1 MMFNNRN
8 NKIKITVTCI
18 LPIFIYVKCHNYL
31 NKKTDL
37 MLKKLQLSILLTLFA
52 SAHSY
57 SQITKV
63 QIINN
68 IADVSTPVVDVWV
81 NNVKVNPDLP
91 FRMATAF
98 TNYSTNTPFNIGI
111 ALAQSNNIT
120 DTFRSKT
127 ITLSPANEYIIVLN
141 GIKSSTGYSPLKPVS
156 IDICSTAKTT
166 SAGNVDVMFANM
178 ATDAPAYDFRSGT
191 QTVGNNLSYGSFSS
205 GYTTFSPVAG
215 KVRTTN
221 DNGNVRYSTYETSF
235 DDPSLL
241 NKAAIILTSGFLT
254 PSANSNGPSMG
265 LWMASADGGNLIELK
280 TTSPEPIARVQFIH
294 NCADTTGDTIDV
306 YAGSE
311 RAINDFVFRNSTPF
325 VEFYGNTPITF
336 GIAPRNSSSSA
347 DASYTQTI
355 TFDSLGTHVVVA
367 NGIKS
372 AAGYSPLTPFRLT
385 KYNNARETPTNN
397 SDHDVLFCN
406 GSTDATNLTV
416 NTSSGTWFSN
426 IAFDNFAGYQSVAAS
441 AATVLGL
448 AGTSG
453 SYGSF
458 ITNFPGQGEALTLV
472 ACGFADS
479 TKNSKG
485 PKLHLYYAR
494 PSGGALVRLPVYSV
508 SVPGVENE
516 RSTRIYPNP
525 ANDILYIKSKA
536 PIQRVSIVNTVGVQV
551 KNIQTQ
557 VNTVDI
563 SNLPTGVYIA
573 EVQTTNG
580 KITQSFIKQ

>member
-1 MMFNNRN
+1 
-8 NKIKITVTCI
+8 
-18 LPIFIYVKCHNYL
+18 
-31 NKKTDL
+31 
-37 MLKKLQLSILLTLFA
+37 MLKKLHLSILLTLFA
-52 SAHSY
+52 SAQCY

-68 IADVSTPVVDVWV
+68 IADVSVPMVDIWI
-81 NNVKVNPDLP
+81 NGAKVNPDMP
-91 FRMATAF
+91 FRTATMF
-98 TNYSTNTPFNIGI
+98 TNYSTSSPFTIGI
-111 ALAQSNNIT
+111 APSLSTNIT
-120 DTFRSKT
+120 DTFRSRT
-127 ITLSPANEYIIVLN
+127 ITLSPTNEYIIILN
-141 GIKSSTGYSPLKPVS
+141 GIKSSSGYTPLKPIS
-156 IDICSTAKTT
+156 IDIFSNAKTI

-191 QTVGNNLSYGSFSS
+191 QTVGNNLSYGSFST
-205 GYTTFSPVAG
+205 GYTTFSPVIG

-221 DNGNVRYSTYETSF
+221 DNGNVRYGTYETPF

-241 NKAAIILTSGFLT
+241 NKAGIILTSGFLN
-254 PSANSNGPSMG
+254 PSANSNGASMG

-280 TTSPEPIARVQFIH
+280 ATSPEPIARVQFIH
-294 NCADTTGDTIDV
+294 NCADTTGDTVDV

-336 GIAPRNSSSSA
+336 GIAPKNSSSSA
-347 DASYTQTI
+347 DASYTQNI

-372 AAGYSPLTPFRLT
+372 AAGYTPLTSFRLT
-385 KYNNARETPTNN
+385 KYNNAREIPANS

-416 NTSSGTWFSN
+416 NAPSGAWFSN

-441 AATVLGL
+441 ASTVLGL

-458 ITNFPGQGEALTLV
+458 LTNFPSQGEALTLV
-472 ACGFADS
+472 ASGFADS

-494 PSGGALVRLPVYSV
+494 PSGGALVRLPIYTV
-508 SVPGVENE
+508 SVLEVDNE
-516 RSTRIYPNP
+516 SGINIYPNP
-525 ANDILYIKSKA
+525 ANETLYIKSKA
-536 PIQRVSIVNTVGVQV
+536 PIQSISVTNTVGVQV

-557 VNTVDI
+557 ANTVDI
-563 SNLPTGVYIA
+563 SNLPAGVYIA

-580 KITQSFIKQ
+580 KITQRFIKQ

>member
-1 MMFNNRN
+1 
-8 NKIKITVTCI
+8 
-18 LPIFIYVKCHNYL
+18 
-31 NKKTDL
+31 

-68 IADVSTPVVDVWV
+68 IADVSTPLLDIWV

-91 FRMATAF
+91 FRTATAF
-98 TNYSTNTPFNIGI
+98 TNYFTTVPFTIGI
-111 ALAQSNNIT
+111 APALSNNIT

-127 ITLSPANEYIIVLN
+127 ITLSPANEYIIVLS
-141 GIKSSTGYSPLKPVS
+141 GIKSTTGYSPLTPAS
-156 IDICSTAKTT
+156 INVYSAAKTN
-166 SAGNVDVMFANM
+166 SAGNVDVLFANM
-178 ATDAPAYDFRSGT
+178 STDAPAYDFRSGT
-191 QTVGNNLSYGSFSS
+191 QTVGNNLSYGSFSA
-205 GYTTFSPVAG
+205 GYTSFSPVAG

-221 DNGNVRYSTYETSF
+221 DNGNVRYGTYETPF

-241 NKAAIILTSGFLT
+241 NKAAIILTSGFLN
-254 PSANSNGPSMG
+254 PAANSNGASLG

-294 NCADTTGDTIDV
+294 NCADTTGDTVDV
-306 YAGSE
+306 YAGTQKI
-311 RAINDFVFRNSTPF
+311 INDFVFRNATEY
-325 VEFYGNTPITF
+325 VEFFGNTPITF
-336 GIAPRNSSSSA
+336 GIAPRTSTTSA
-347 DASYTQTI
+347 DASYTKTL

-372 AAGYSPLTPFRLT
+372 SAGYTPLTPFRLT
-385 KYNNARETPTNN
+385 QYNNAREKPTNDAN
-397 SDHDVLFCN
+397 HDVLFCN

-416 NTSSGTWFSN
+416 NASSGAWYSN
-426 IAFDNFAGYQSVAAS
+426 IAFDNFAGYQPVAAS
-441 AATVLGL
+441 ASTVLGL

-453 SYGSF
+453 TYGSF
-458 ITNFPGQGEALTLV
+458 LTNFPSQGEALTLI
-472 ACGFADS
+472 ASGFADS

-508 SVPGVENE
+508 SVSEVENE
-516 RSTRIYPNP
+516 SGVAIYPNP
-525 ANDILYIKSKA
+525 ANETLYIKSKT
-536 PIQRVSIVNTVGVQV
+536 PIQSISIINTVGVQV
-551 KNIQTQ
+551 KNIKTL
-557 VNTVDI
+557 VSAIDI
-563 SNLPTGVYIA
+563 SNLPAGVYIA

-580 KITQSFIKQ
+580 KITQRFIKQ

>member
-1 MMFNNRN
+1 
-8 NKIKITVTCI
+8 
-18 LPIFIYVKCHNYL
+18 
-31 NKKTDL
+31 
-37 MLKKLQLSILLTLFA
+37 MLKKLHLSILLTLFA
-52 SAHSY
+52 SAQCY

-68 IADVSTPVVDVWV
+68 IADVSVPMVDIWI
-81 NNVKVNPDLP
+81 NGAKVNPDMP
-91 FRMATAF
+91 FRTATMF
-98 TNYSTNTPFNIGI
+98 TNYSTSSPFTIGI
-111 ALAQSNNIT
+111 APSLSTNIT
-120 DTFRSKT
+120 DTFRSRT
-127 ITLSPANEYIIVLN
+127 ITLSPTNEYIIILN
-141 GIKSSTGYSPLKPVS
+141 GIKSSSGYTPLKPIS
-156 IDICSTAKTT
+156 IDIFSNAKTI

-178 ATDAPAYDFRSGT
+178 ATDAPTYDFRSGT
-191 QTVGNNLSYGSFSS
+191 QTVGNNLSYGSFST
-205 GYTTFSPVAG
+205 GYTTFSPVIG

-221 DNGNVRYSTYETSF
+221 DNGNVRYGTYETPF

-241 NKAAIILTSGFLT
+241 NKAGIILTSGFLN
-254 PSANSNGPSMG
+254 PSANSNGASMG

-280 TTSPEPIARVQFIH
+280 ATSPEPIARVQFIH
-294 NCADTTGDTIDV
+294 NCADTTGDTVDV

-336 GIAPRNSSSSA
+336 GIAPKNSSSSA
-347 DASYTQTI
+347 DASYTQNI

-372 AAGYSPLTPFRLT
+372 AAGYTPLTSFRLT
-385 KYNNARETPTNN
+385 KYNNAREIPANS

-416 NTSSGTWFSN
+416 NAPSGAWFSN

-441 AATVLGL
+441 ASTVLGL

-458 ITNFPGQGEALTLV
+458 LTNFPSQGEALTLV
-472 ACGFADS
+472 ASGFADS

-494 PSGGALVRLPVYSV
+494 PSGGALVRLPIYTVSV
-508 SVPGVENE
+508 SEVENE
-516 RSTRIYPNP
+516 SGINIYPNP
-525 ANDILYIKSKA
+525 ANETLYIKSKA
-536 PIQRVSIVNTVGVQV
+536 PIQSISILNTVGLEV

-557 VNTVDI
+557 VNALDI
-563 SNLPTGVYIA
+563 SNLPAGVYIA

-580 KITQSFIKQ
+580 KITQRFIKQ